1 MKMINKFRSVYKTR
15 RFNVF
20 IFFVLLALIYS
31 FLSKLTSN
39 YTKVIVFAVKPVD
52 IPSNQVVLDQSIDSI
67 RIELNGYGYNL
78 AKYYMNES
86 IIEISLND
94 LKKSKSKYQWSK
106 QRNFSILESKFGS
119 SISLISIS
127 VDEIDFIIEEYE
139 SKKVPIKLDLELEYK
154 PGFDSFQEYQL
165 SKDSISITG
174 PNSLIDSIIMIEA
187 QKLELKDLDSDIN
200 RKIKIKPSEN
210 ENVIYSENEID
221 FYLKVEKF
229 TEESIKVPV
238 TIVNIKDNM
247 KINYFPKVVSVLY
260 RVSIKDYKTVNPMD
274 FRVECDLNTIN
285 KDNSIMI
292 STITKQPENV
302 KKSRIENNQIQYVI
316 IEW

>member
-1 MKMINKFRSVYKTR
+1 MINKFRSVYKTR

-174 PNSLIDSIIMIEA
+174 PNSLIDSIIIIEA
-187 QKLELKDLDSDIN
+187 QKLALKDLDSDIN

-210 ENVIYSENEID
+210 ENVIYSENEIN

-316 IEW
+316 IE

>member
-174 PNSLIDSIIMIEA
+174 PNSLIDSIIIIEA
-187 QKLELKDLDSDIN
+187 QKLALKDLDSDIN

-210 ENVIYSENEID
+210 ENVIYSENEIN

-316 IEW
+316 IE

>member
-1 MKMINKFRSVYKTR
+1 MED
-15 RFNVF
+15 
-20 IFFVLLALIYS
+20 
-31 FLSKLTSN
+31 
-39 YTKVIVFAVKPVD
+39 P
-52 IPSNQVVLDQSIDSI
+52 
-67 RIELNGYGYNL
+67 
-78 AKYYMNES
+78 

-106 QRNFSILESKFGS
+106 QRNFSVLESKFDGS
-119 SISLISIS
+119 VTLISTS

-139 SKKVPIKLDLELEYK
+139 SKKVPVKLDFELEYK
-154 PGFDSFQEYQL
+154 SGFDSFEPYQL
-165 SKDSISITG
+165 SKDFISITG
-174 PNSLIDSIIMIEA
+174 PNSLIDSINEIQA
-187 QKLELKDLDSDIN
+187 QKLVLQDVDQDIN

-316 IEW
+316 IE

>member
-1 MKMINKFRSVYKTR
+1 MINKFRSVYKTR
-15 RFNVF
+15 KFNVF
-20 IFFVLLALIYS
+20 IFFALLALTYS
-31 FLSKLTSN
+31 FLSKLTTN

-52 IPSNQVVLDQSIDSI
+52 IPSNQVVLDQSIDSM
-67 RIELNGYGYNL
+67 RVELNGYGYNL
-78 AKYYMNES
+78 AKYYMEDP

-106 QRNFSILESKFGS
+106 QRNFSVLESKFDGS
-119 SISLISIS
+119 VTLISTS

-139 SKKVPIKLDLELEYK
+139 SKKVPVKLDFELEYK
-154 PGFDSFQEYQL
+154 SGFDSFESYQL
-165 SKDSISITG
+165 SKDFISITG
-174 PNSLIDSIIMIEA
+174 PNSLIDSINEIQA
-187 QKLELKDLDSDIN
+187 QKLVLQDVDQDIN

-316 IEW
+316 IE

>member
-1 MKMINKFRSVYKTR
+1 MG
-15 RFNVF
+15 
-20 IFFVLLALIYS
+20 
-31 FLSKLTSN
+31 
-39 YTKVIVFAVKPVD
+39 VILVG
-52 IPSNQVVLDQSIDSI
+52 
-67 RIELNGYGYNL
+67 GYGYNL
-78 AKYYMNES
+78 AKYYMDDP

-106 QRNFSILESKFGS
+106 QRNFSVLESKFDGS
-119 SISLISIS
+119 VTLISTS

-139 SKKVPIKLDLELEYK
+139 SKKVPVKLDFELEYK
-154 PGFDSFQEYQL
+154 SGFDSFEPYQL
-165 SKDSISITG
+165 SKDFISITG
-174 PNSLIDSIIMIEA
+174 PNSLIDSINEIQA
-187 QKLELKDLDSDIN
+187 QKLVLQDVDQDIN

-316 IEW
+316 IE